1 MNGWRCKAHS
11 EALQWSDHVS
21 SFLCIYDFRL
31 RSGVSLNENK
41 TLTDSVT
48 IHFDWRKSSI
58 SSMTMKSITEL
69 LAMSLW
75 TLNSCMSNPTRTRE
89 KITELSLITR
99 YCSILNYFHLAKYG
113 FTQWGYNLQCFKCP
127 IKRDW
132 CRNYYFD
139 VIWSKVIK
147 DFIESQ
153 VKLEVRR
160 LSAKQTAFRC
170 NFLIPNRILKPISNA
185 IFVLGDFLPI
195 WLCHITYRND
205 KEMCLRVIPA
215 QPFSAR
221 RKKFHISPKPDRN
234 IVWRWII

>member
-1 MNGWRCKAHS
+1 MAEDVRCIL
-11 EALQWSDHVS
+11 E
-21 SFLCIYDFRL
+21 IYNDPTMFHDFPL
-31 RSGVSLNENK
+31 SSGVSLNENK
-41 TLTDSVT
+41 TLTENET
-48 IHFDWRKSSI
+48 IHFDWKKSSI
-58 SSMTMKSITEL
+58 RSMTMTNKTEL
-69 LAMSLW
+69 LAISLW
-75 TLNSCMSNPTRTRE
+75 TLGSCMSNPTRTRE
-89 KITELSLITR
+89 KITELSLLTS
-99 YCSILNYFHLAKYG
+99 YCRIPNYFYLDIYG
-113 FTQWGYNLQCFKCP
+113 CTQWGSNSQCFKCP
-127 IKRDW
+127 IKRNW

-147 DFIESQ
+147 DFMESQ

-185 IFVLGDFLPI
+185 IFILGDFLPI
-195 WLCHITYRND
+195 WLWHITYRNG
-205 KEMCLRVIPA
+205 KEVCLQVIPA